1 MSDPSLIGTW
11 SLRHFEL
18 RFPDGRVTHPFGEA
32 VSGYLFYNED
42 GFMSAAFGSA
52 ARCAGSSQ
60 DLAKVAQREAGGFD
74 EFMAYCGRYEVKV
87 ETSGDG
93 PRIVLYQDG
102 KAVASE
108 LAVRPTAQP
117 GSSANG
123 SWLWRDQREE
133 KMYRLFSQQGRELY
147 FVVLEQS

>member
-74 EFMAYCGRYEVKV
+74 EFMAYCGRYEVKDDRIRHSV
-87 ETSGDG
+87 EVSSLEAWTGTVQERSYEIEGDELTLLTVPLMVG
-93 PRIVLYQDG
+93 TDAPTGYLVWER
-102 KAVASE
+102 VAGQAA
-108 LAVRPTAQP
+108 LR
-117 GSSANG
+117 
-123 SWLWRDQREE
+123 
-133 KMYRLFSQQGRELY
+133 
-147 FVVLEQS
+147 